1 METTAKAALQ
11 EHILFTEEDIQDKID
26 VLGEQITEDYKNK
39 ELTIISLLNGAIIFT
54 ADLLRRIKI
63 PLRLDCWSISS
74 YSGTKSTGEI
84 KFRQQIIADVN
95 NRHVLILDD
104 ILDSG
109 LTLYTIKQQLLNQ
122 SSPLSVKTCVLL
134 NKEVERKKD
143 VECDYYGFKI
153 QNEFVIGYGLDYN
166 ERYRN
171 LPYIANLQNYEL

>member
-1 METTAKAALQ
+1 METNAEAKDT
-11 EHILFTEEDIQDKID
+11 LFSSEDIQRKIEE
-26 VLGEQITEDYKNK
+26 LGNQVTNDYRNK
-39 ELTIISLLNGAIIFT
+39 DLTIISLLNGAIVFT
-54 ADLLRRIKI
+54 ADLLRQIKI

-109 LTLYTIKQQLLNQ
+109 LTLYTIKQQLLMQ

-134 NKEVERKKD
+134 NKDVERKKD

-153 QNEFVIGYGLDYN
+153 KNEFVIGYGLDYN
-166 ERYRN
+166 EHFRN
-171 LPYIANLQNYEL
+171 LPFIGIYDETRSNY

>member
-1 METTAKAALQ
+1 METNAEAKD
-11 EHILFTEEDIQDKID
+11 ILFSSEDIQRKIEE
-26 VLGEQITEDYKNK
+26 LGNQITNDYRNK
-39 ELTIISLLNGAIIFT
+39 DLTIISLLNGAIVFT
-54 ADLLRRIKI
+54 ADLLRQIKI

-109 LTLYTIKQQLLNQ
+109 LTLYTIKQQLLKQ

-134 NKEVERKKD
+134 NKDVERKKD

-153 QNEFVIGYGLDYN
+153 KNEFVIGYGLDYN
-166 ERYRN
+166 ERFRN